1 MLQFH
6 SVAPALELDAC
17 KSCGAVWF
25 DPQEFEA
32 VPEGVNE
39 SADEGYLRGIEAQAT
54 ARLEQMKPSGFTD
67 EGPDETWKTIPA
79 LFGFPVETNV
89 DPLKRQPLV
98 TWSLSA
104 VIAFFSIWAFFHLK
118 TAVGV
123 FGFVPAEALRFGGL
137 TWLTSFFLHGGILHL
152 IGNLYFLLIF
162 GDNVEDH
169 LGRWRYALL
178 ILAATLT
185 GDLVHVLAAPQSTVP
200 SIGASGGISGVIVF
214 YALQFPKARLAFLF
228 RYFLYFRW
236 LQIPAW
242 AALVLWM
249 LLQFFTAALQL
260 SGLSNTAATAHLGGA
275 AAGFLLWLKWRK
287 LG

>member
-1 MLQFH
+1 
-6 SVAPALELDAC
+6 
-17 KSCGAVWF
+17 
-25 DPQEFEA
+25 
-32 VPEGVNE
+32 
-39 SADEGYLRGIEAQAT
+39 LR
-54 ARLEQMKPSGFTD
+54 
-67 EGPDETWKTIPA
+67 
-79 LFGFPVETNV
+79 
-89 DPLKRQPLV
+89 
-98 TWSLSA
+98 
-104 VIAFFSIWAFFHLK
+104 
-118 TAVGV
+118 TAVGE
-123 FGFVPAEALRFGGL
+123 FGFVPAEALRLGGL

-169 LGRWRYALL
+169 LGRWRYLLL